1 MALSHIDTAHRSA
14 SASPSP
20 LSIPSSPVA
29 RTLGAW
35 LGGGPRIALGWAIL
49 FAVTAANFLAFSLG
63 FVLTR
68 GFPRAFRTA
77 SARIAAFDR
86 RAALTR

>member
-20 LSIPSSPVA
+20 LSIPSSPVG
-29 RTLGAW
+29 RT

-49 FAVTAANFLAFSLG
+49 FAVTAANFFAFSLG

-68 GFPRAFRTA
+68 GFPRAFRAA
-77 SARIAAFDR
+77 SARIAAFER